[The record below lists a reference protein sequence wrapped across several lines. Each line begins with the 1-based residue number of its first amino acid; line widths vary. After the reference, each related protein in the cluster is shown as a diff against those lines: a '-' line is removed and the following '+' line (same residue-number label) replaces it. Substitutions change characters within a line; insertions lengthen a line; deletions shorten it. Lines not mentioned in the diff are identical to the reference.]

1 MSGLI
6 LHHYGTSPF
15 SEKVRL
21 MLGLKGL
28 AWAVNFWVD
37 PVAGTLAAL
46 ASDRVVVAR
55 DTFELGKTHI
65 HFPRAGYSVGKA

>member
-1 MSGLI
+1 MSADD
-6 LHHYGTSPF
+6 YG
-15 SEKVRL
+15 R
-21 MLGLKGL
+21 
-28 AWAVNFWVD
+28 D